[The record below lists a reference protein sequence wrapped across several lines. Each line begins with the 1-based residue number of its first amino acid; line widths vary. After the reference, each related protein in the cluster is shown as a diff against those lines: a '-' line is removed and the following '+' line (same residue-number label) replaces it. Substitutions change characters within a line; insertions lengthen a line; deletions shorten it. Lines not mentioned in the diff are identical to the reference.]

1 MNILMN
7 IEFKGLGLK
16 KTKKNQP
23 DKVYQ
28 AGLGFN

>member
-7 IEFKGLGLK
+7 IEFSGLK

>member
-1 MNILMN
+1 MN
-7 IEFKGLGLK
+7 IEFSGLK

-28 AGLGFN
+28 AGLSFN

>member
-7 IEFKGLGLK
+7 IESKSLK

>member
-7 IEFKGLGLK
+7 IEPKGLK
-16 KTKKNQP
+16 KNKKNQP